1 MRTPFVDRHTELA
14 FLQRVLANR
23 QHPGPGQ
30 FVILYGRRRIGKSA
44 LLRTWAEQSGVPFTY
59 WVAEKE
65 PAPVQRRKL
74 FARITNTDPS
84 GLGPAFASWA
94 DLWQAVAPI
103 FQAQRRI
110 LVLDEIPYAADADPA
125 MLSAL
130 QHAWDQHFEHSQA
143 MIVICGSHVRTME
156 LMVAHQ
162 SPLFGRLTGQWRL
175 HPLPFGTL
183 RAFVPSWSSEQ
194 QVALYAMVG
203 GVPTYLSW
211 FRAERTLPENV
222 RDGILAPGSLA
233 LGEVLFLLYDE
244 LREPRAYLSILEAI
258 GNGHHTFKAIK
269 DATLIGDVHLPSYLA
284 MLQEMRYVERR
295 LPVTIPP
302 AKQRLSRQ
310 GRYHLSDP
318 FFRFYFRFIH
328 PHRDVINDT
337 PERIVPALQ
346 SGLRAFVGQTAWE
359 ELSRQWV
366 RTQGAM
372 GALPFVPEAVG
383 SHWSRTVQV
392 DVVAVNWQTHTIL
405 LGECKWGADAVS
417 RDVVRELITQKAP
430 RVLVDLPGGA
440 SAWTVVYALFTR
452 AGLTEAAAQELATQH
467 GIHVDL
473 PQLYADLA
481 EGLDE
486 LGGSSGSVLPPER

>member
-1 MRTPFVDRHTELA
+1 MGALFVNRQTELA
-14 FLQRVLANR
+14 FFNRIIANR

-44 LLRTWAEQSGVPFTY
+44 LLRFWAEQSGVPFTY

-74 FARITNTDPS
+74 FARLTNADP
-84 GLGPAFASWA
+84 GGVGTPAFASWS

-103 FQAQRRI
+103 FQAQRRLLI
-110 LVLDEIPYAADADPA
+110 IDEVPYAAEADPA

-143 MIVICGSHVRTME
+143 MLVICGSHVRTME
-156 LMVAHQ
+156 LMLTHQ

-175 HPLPFGTL
+175 QPLSFGTL
-183 RAFVPSWSSEQ
+183 RAFFPSWSPEQ

-211 FRAERTLPENV
+211 FREGRSLTENV
-222 RDGILAPGSLA
+222 RDGVLAPGSLA

-244 LREPRAYLSILEAI
+244 LREPRSYLAILEAI

-269 DATLIGDVHLPSYLA
+269 DATLIGDVHLPSYLG

-302 AKQRLSRQ
+302 AKQRTSRQ

-328 PHRDVINDT
+328 PHRDLISYA
-337 PERIVPALQ
+337 PERIIPALQ
-346 SGLRAFVGQTAWE
+346 SGLRGFVGQTAWE
-359 ELSRQWV
+359 ELARRWV
-366 RTQGAM
+366 YEQGAL
-372 GALPFVPEAVG
+372 GRLPFAPEAVG
-383 SHWSRTVQV
+383 SHWSRMVQV
-392 DVVAVNWQTHTIL
+392 DVVAVNWQSRDLL
-405 LGECKWGADAVS
+405 LGECKWGADTVG
-417 RDVVRELITQKAP
+417 REIVRELVEQKTP
-430 RVLVDLPGGA
+430 RVLADLPGGA
-440 SAWTVVYALFTR
+440 GAWAVHYALFTR
-452 AGLTEAAAQELATQH
+452 VGLTDAAAQELRAH
-467 GIHVDL
+467 GGVAVDL
-473 PQLYADLA
+473 PQLYADFA
-481 EGLDE
+481 ESPAAG
-486 LGGSSGSVLPPER
+486 VPEI